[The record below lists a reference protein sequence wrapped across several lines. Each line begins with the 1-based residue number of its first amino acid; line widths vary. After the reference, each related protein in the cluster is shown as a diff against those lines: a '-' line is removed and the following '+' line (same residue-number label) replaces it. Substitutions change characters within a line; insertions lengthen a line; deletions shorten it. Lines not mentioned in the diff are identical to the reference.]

1 MSLIRERVG
10 HCVALYRKPA
20 YSPQQHLA
28 NDTAILNAVVAEL
41 EPRGW
46 RISRASEAD
55 LEAGAPPAANLY
67 LNMCQ
72 GAAASER
79 LVALERAGAVLVN
92 TPTSVLACHRH
103 QLVRALVDSGIP
115 FPRTLIVPTLLTP
128 ETSRA
133 LVEFVAPH
141 RRVWIKRGDVHA
153 VGPED
158 VVLTRNDQVGA
169 VLAQFAARGIGRVA
183 VQEHVRGPV
192 LKFYGVADSGFF
204 RFYDAKWGP
213 TGPTPVV
220 DEARLRAIADA
231 AAQRLGLKIFGGDVA
246 LPAPDQPV
254 LIDLNDWPSF
264 APYRAEAAAAIA
276 TFAHTHAHPGVAA

>member
-28 NDTAILNAVVAEL
+28 NDTAIMNAVVAEL
-41 EPRGW
+41 AQRGW
-46 RISRASEAD
+46 RISASSEAD
-55 LEAGAPPAANLY
+55 LEGGSLPVANLY

-72 GAAASER
+72 GATASDR
-79 LVALERAGAVLVN
+79 LVPLERSGAVLVN
-92 TPTSVLACHRH
+92 TPTSVLNCHRH
-103 QLVRALVDSGIP
+103 HLVRALADAGIP
-115 FPRTLIVPTLLTP
+115 FPRTLVVPTLLSP
-128 ETSRA
+128 ETGQA
-133 LVEFVAPH
+133 LAEFVAPH
-141 RRVWIKRGDVHA
+141 RSVWVKRGDVHA

-158 VVLTRNDQVGA
+158 VVLTRSTQIGV

-192 LKFYGVADSGFF
+192 LKFYGVAESGFF

-213 TGPTPVV
+213 TGPAPVV
-220 DEARLRAIADA
+220 DEARLRAIASE

-264 APYRAEAAAAIA
+264 APFRGEAASAIA
-276 TFAHTHAHPGVAA
+276 SFAHTHAYPGVAA

>member
-1 MSLIRERVG
+1 MG

-28 NDTAILNAVVAEL
+28 NDAAILNAVVADL
-41 EPRGW
+41 EQRGW
-46 RISRASEAD
+46 SIARASEAD
-55 LEAGAPPAANLY
+55 VEAGSPPAGNLY

-72 GAAASER
+72 GAVASER
-79 LVALERAGAVLVN
+79 LVALERAGALLVN

-103 QLVRALVDSGIP
+103 QLVRALADSAIP
-115 FPRTLIVPTLLTP
+115 FPRTLIVPSLLTR
-128 ETSRA
+128 ETSSGLA
-133 LVEFVAPH
+133 EFIAPH
-141 RRVWIKRGDVHA
+141 RSVWIKRGDVHA

-158 VVLTRNDQVGA
+158 VVLARAEQVVA
-169 VLAQFAARGIGRVA
+169 VLGRFAARGIGRVA

-192 LKFYGVADSGFF
+192 LKFYGVADSSFF

-213 TGPTPVV
+213 TGPAPVV
-220 DEARLRAIADA
+220 DEARLRTLATA
-231 AAQRLGLKIFGGDVA
+231 AAQRLGLKVFGGDVA
-246 LPAPDQPV
+246 LPAPDRPV

-276 TFAHTHAHPGVAA
+276 RFAHTRVHPGVAA

>member
-1 MSLIRERVG
+1 M
-10 HCVALYRKPA
+10 
-20 YSPQQHLA
+20 
-28 NDTAILNAVVAEL
+28 NAVVAEL
-41 EPRGW
+41 EQRGW

-55 LEAGAPPAANLY
+55 LEGSSPAAANLY

-79 LVALERAGAVLVN
+79 LTALERSGAMLIN

-103 QLVRALVDSGIP
+103 QLVRALAEGGIP
-115 FPRTLIVPTLLTP
+115 FPRTLIVPTRLSP
-128 ETSRA
+128 EAAQA
-133 LVEFVAPH
+133 LSEFVAPH
-141 RRVWIKRGDVHA
+141 RSVWIKRGDVHA

-158 VVLTRNDQVGA
+158 VVLTRTDQVVA
-169 VLAQFAARGIGRVA
+169 VLGQFAERGIGRVA

-204 RFYDAKWGP
+204 RFYDARWGP
-213 TGPTPVV
+213 TGPAPVV
-220 DEARLRAIADA
+220 DEGRLRAVATD

-264 APYRAEAAAAIA
+264 APFRADAASAIA
-276 TFAHTHAHPGVAA
+276 SFAHTHAYPGVAA

>member
-1 MSLIRERVG
+1 VG

-28 NDTAILNAVVAEL
+28 NDTAIMNAVAAEL
-41 EPRGW
+41 EQRGW
-46 RISRASEAD
+46 RISRASEAE
-55 LEAGAPPAANLY
+55 LEGGPLPVANLY

-79 LVALERAGAVLVN
+79 LIALEQAGGVMIN

-103 QLVRALVDSGIP
+103 HLVRALAEGGIP
-115 FPRTLIVPTLLTP
+115 FPRTLIVPTWLSP
-128 ETSRA
+128 EAAHA
-133 LVEFVAPH
+133 LSDFVSPH
-141 RRVWIKRGDVHA
+141 RSVWIKRGDVHA
-153 VGPED
+153 VGPDD
-158 VVLTRNDQVGA
+158 VVFTRTERVVA

-192 LKFYGVADSGFF
+192 LKFYGVADAGFF

-213 TGPTPVV
+213 TGPAPVV
-220 DEARLRAIADA
+220 DEARLRAVAGA
-231 AAQRLGLKIFGGDVA
+231 AAARLGLKVFGGDVA
-246 LPAPDQPV
+246 LPEPDQPV

-264 APYRAEAAAAIA
+264 APFRGDAAAAIA
-276 TFAHTHAHPGVAA
+276 GFAHTHAYPGVAA